1 MIYIK
6 VYHNDAMRLKDRL
19 EQDGIIVMPGVYDA
33 LTAKI
38 AEKVGFEIIFQSGYS
53 VSATLLGMPD
63 YGFLHAGDTLEQ
75 AKRIT
80 RASSLPLI
88 VDIDTGYGN
97 PLNVWKI
104 IKDLESIGVAG
115 VFLEDQVWPKRCG
128 HMQGKQVIDSNEY
141 IQKLKAAIDAKSED
155 FIIVAR
161 TDALEPLGIDE
172 AIKRAKMYK
181 DIGADVIFIEAPK
194 SIEDMKKICNAIDA
208 PLVANMIE
216 GGKTPLLSARE
227 LEDLGYKLV
236 VFPLSALLASA
247 YAIKNVF
254 QALKDDGIT
263 SGNMLDF
270 EAFNRLV
277 ELQKYKKLEE
287 RYS

>member
-1 MIYIK
+1 
-6 VYHNDAMRLKDRL
+6 MRLKDRL
-19 EQDGIIVMPGVYDA
+19 AEDGIIVMPGVYDA

-38 AEKVGFEIIFQSGYS
+38 AENVGFEVIFQSGYS
-53 VSATLLGMPD
+53 VSAALLGMPD

-75 AKRIT
+75 ARRIV
-80 RASSLPLI
+80 RATNLPLI

-104 IKDLESIGVAG
+104 IKDLDSIGVAG

-128 HMQGKQVIDSNEY
+128 HMQGKQVIDTNDY
-141 IQKLKAAIDAKSED
+141 IQKLRAAVDAKSED
-155 FIIVAR
+155 FVIVAR
-161 TDALEPLGIDE
+161 TDALAPLGVDE
-172 AIKRAKMYK
+172 AIRRGKMYR
-181 DIGADVIFIEAPK
+181 DIGADVIFIEAPR
-194 SIEDMKKICNAIDA
+194 SIEDMKKICNSIDA

-227 LEDLGYKLV
+227 LEELGYKLV

-254 QALKDDGIT
+254 KALKEDGIT
-263 SGNMLDF
+263 NGNMLDF
-270 EAFNRLV
+270 EAFNNLV
-277 ELQKYKKLEE
+277 ELQRYKKLEDM
-287 RYS
+287 YKD

>member
-1 MIYIK
+1 MS
-6 VYHNDAMRLKDRL
+6 LKDRL
-19 EQDGIIVMPGVYDA
+19 YEDGIIVMPGVYDA
-33 LTAKI
+33 LTARI
-38 AEKVGFEIIFQSGYS
+38 AEEIGFEVIFQSGYS
-53 VSATLLGMPD
+53 VSASILGMPD

-75 AKRIT
+75 AKRIVNAT
-80 RASSLPLI
+80 DLPLI

-104 IKDLESIGVAG
+104 IKDLDNIGVAG

-128 HMQGKQVIDSNEY
+128 HMQGKQVIESDEY
-141 IQKLKAAIDAKSED
+141 IQKLKAAVDAKSED

-172 AIKRAKMYK
+172 AIRRGRLYK
-181 DIGADVIFIEAPK
+181 DIGADVIFVEAPR
-194 SIEDMKKICNAIDA
+194 SIEEMKKICSSIDA

-216 GGKTPLLSARE
+216 GGKTPLLSAKE
-227 LEDLGYKLV
+227 LEEIGYKIA

-254 QALKDDGIT
+254 K
-263 SGNMLDF
+263 
-270 EAFNRLV
+270 
-277 ELQKYKKLEE
+277 
-287 RYS
+287 